1 MANHLIFTVS
11 SSSPTAIKEI
21 SMRVF
26 GEKQK
31 QNLRHQEFQ
40 LAMSR
45 EKDFITAEEEIQ
57 AARVWRCWKHYTV
70 SALKIVER
78 PWPFDY
84 RLKNRHQ
91 CLK

>member
-26 GEKQK
+26 GEKKK
-31 QNLRHQEFQ
+31 QNLRHGEFQ
-40 LAMSR
+40 LAMAR

-57 AARVWRCWKHYTV
+57 ASRVWRCWKQQT
-70 SALKIVER
+70 
-78 PWPFDY
+78 
-84 RLKNRHQ
+84 
-91 CLK
+91 